1 MLAAIGA
8 SGTTTISNAAR
19 EPEIVDL
26 QTFLRKLGANVR
38 GAGTSTVVVEGAE
51 QPLHGCRHRI
61 LGDRIAAATYLAA
74 AAAAGGDVF
83 LRDIDYRHL
92 STVTGV
98 LRQAGCTLSCRE
110 DGIRLVSD
118 GCLRAVSPVRTA
130 PYPGFPTDAQAVVMS
145 ALLRSSGTTV
155 FVENIFESRYH
166 HVPELVRMG
175 ADIRLEGRVAVVCGV
190 DRLQAARVRAMD
202 LRGGAALVIAG
213 FRPGAS
219 PRWST
224 STTSAGAT
232 VTCPATWPFWGPAYT
247 QRTQREALP
256 MTQPRRHRRT
266 RRKRQGN
273 FAFLYRLLAFV
284 AICIAIVG
292 ALSLFFKA
300 DQIFVTGTSR
310 YSQQQ
315 VLRAS
320 GIRQGGNLFLLNKHQ
335 AASAITE
342 QLPYVESVRIRRQL
356 PNALRIE
363 ITECTHP
370 LAMEQDGVLWLLNG
384 SGKIIDKLQP
394 GQGESCPLVTGLT
407 LTSPQLGQL
416 AVPENRDKWDLLQQ
430 LWQLLRSKDM
440 AGDVQSL
447 DLTDS
452 NRITLRYL
460 DRFDVVLRT
469 DDDLD
474 YRLNY
479 LAAVVQRLDGSD
491 QGTIQWD
498 KDGKA
503 RFIPD

>member
-1 MLAAIGA
+1 MSLIIEGGRRLCGDLTVQGAKNSVLPILAACILSGDVCVLQRCPRLEDVDTSVAILRHLGCAVRWVGPDLEVDASTLTRWDIPDRLMRRMRSSVVFLGAILARCGQAELSYPGGCAIGARPIDLHLSALRTLGACIREEGGRLDCTASGLAGAEIVLSIPSVGATENAMLAAIGA

-61 LGDRIAAATYLAA
+61 LGDRIAAATYLA

-213 FRPGAS
+213 LQARGITTVEHLHHIRRGYSDLPGDLALLGACIHTENTEGGAS
-219 PRWST
+219 DD
-224 STTSAGAT
+224 
-232 VTCPATWPFWGPAYT
+232 PAPQT
-247 QRTQREALP
+247 Q
-256 MTQPRRHRRT
+256 
-266 RRKRQGN
+266 
-273 FAFLYRLLAFV
+273 
-284 AICIAIVG
+284 
-292 ALSLFFKA
+292 
-300 DQIFVTGTSR
+300 
-310 YSQQQ
+310 
-315 VLRAS
+315 
-320 GIRQGGNLFLLNKHQ
+320 
-335 AASAITE
+335 
-342 QLPYVESVRIRRQL
+342 
-356 PNALRIE
+356 
-363 ITECTHP
+363 THP
-370 LAMEQDGVLWLLNG
+370 PETA
-384 SGKIIDKLQP
+384 GKL
-394 GQGESCPLVTGLT
+394 CV
-407 LTSPQLGQL
+407 
-416 AVPENRDKWDLLQQ
+416 
-430 LWQLLRSKDM
+430 
-440 AGDVQSL
+440 SL
-447 DLTDS
+447 
-452 NRITLRYL
+452 
-460 DRFDVVLRT
+460 
-469 DDDLD
+469 
-474 YRLNY
+474 
-479 LAAVVQRLDGSD
+479 
-491 QGTIQWD
+491 
-498 KDGKA
+498 
-503 RFIPD
+503 